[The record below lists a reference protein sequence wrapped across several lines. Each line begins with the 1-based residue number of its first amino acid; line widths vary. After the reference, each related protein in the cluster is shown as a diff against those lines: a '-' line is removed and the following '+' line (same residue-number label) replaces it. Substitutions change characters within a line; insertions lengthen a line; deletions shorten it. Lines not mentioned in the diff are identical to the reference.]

1 MRGDVFGLHLP
12 SNPMGKDSGFSASS
26 PRKNQVAPRGRGYRL
41 SLGIIKG
48 FKYVWYVQV
57 VTFTEKIYQA

>member
-26 PRKNQVAPRGRGYRL
+26 PRKNQVAAWRRGYRL

-48 FKYVWYVQV
+48 FKYV
-57 VTFTEKIYQA
+57 

>member
-12 SNPMGKDSGFSASS
+12 SDPMGKESGFSASS
-26 PRKNQVAPRGRGYRL
+26 PGKNQVAAWRRGYRL

-48 FKYVWYVQV
+48 FKYV
-57 VTFTEKIYQA
+57 